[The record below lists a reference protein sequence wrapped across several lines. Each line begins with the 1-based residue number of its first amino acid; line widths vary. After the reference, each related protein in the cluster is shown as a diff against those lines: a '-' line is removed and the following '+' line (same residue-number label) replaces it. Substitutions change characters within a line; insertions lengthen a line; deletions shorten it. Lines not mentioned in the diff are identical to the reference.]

1 MKYLALFGLKKE
13 AVLLDSW
20 LYIFKAMVAIS
31 VGFILGNAFSI
42 TRLDMISVLLGVMYN
57 LEPINVNAFK
67 GGINQLL
74 ASSLGALT
82 TGLLIVLFDY
92 QISFIV
98 VALGI
103 GFTLYIAL
111 KIDYRMVSPVAIFTS
126 IYMSQF
132 LQSNAQGL
140 PSVWLTFRL
149 RIIALGLGV
158 LIALVFNYLFS
169 LLYYQKIGRKR
180 LEYVKRTSILAFEQ
194 SYAQLKQKLSPDQM
208 QGVMTGVFNDV
219 DMVRS
224 NLEAIQQ
231 ERLFIHPKHEREQI
245 GIYLKAILELKL
257 LVHLSYDNLYLQEDQ
272 MRAMTDK
279 EDQFFKDMIDALK
292 KSDFL
297 QLNRLNEIEYTADA
311 IEDRLADNVSLMAS
325 SYARLCAL
333 MKSL

>member
-31 VGFILGNAFSI
+31 VGFVLGNAFSI

-82 TGLLIVLFDY
+82 TGLLIVVFDY
-92 QISFIV
+92 QISFIT

-126 IYMSQF
+126 IYMNQL

-180 LEYVKRTSILAFEQ
+180 LEYVKRTSVLAFEQ
-194 SYAQLKQKLSPDQM
+194 SYAHLKRKLSPDQM
-208 QGVMTGVFNDV
+208 QAVMTGVFNDI

-231 ERLFIHPKHEREQI
+231 ERLIIHPKHEREQI
-245 GIYLKAILELKL
+245 GIYLKAIIELKL
-257 LVHLSYDNLYLQEDQ
+257 LVHLSYDSLYLQDDQ
-272 MRAMTDK
+272 IRELTLN
-279 EDQFFKDMIDALK
+279 ENQFYTALIDALK

-297 QLNRLNEIEYTADA
+297 QSPRLADIDYMA
-311 IEDRLADNVSLMAS
+311 NTNQDRLADNITLMS
-325 SYARLCAL
+325 KSYTRLCAL

>member
-1 MKYLALFGLKKE
+1 
-13 AVLLDSW
+13 
-20 LYIFKAMVAIS
+20 
-31 VGFILGNAFSI
+31 
-42 TRLDMISVLLGVMYN
+42 
-57 LEPINVNAFK
+57 
-67 GGINQLL
+67 
-74 ASSLGALT
+74 
-82 TGLLIVLFDY
+82 
-92 QISFIV
+92 
-98 VALGI
+98 
-103 GFTLYIAL
+103 
-111 KIDYRMVSPVAIFTS
+111 
-126 IYMSQF
+126 
-132 LQSNAQGL
+132 
-140 PSVWLTFRL
+140 
-149 RIIALGLGV
+149 
-158 LIALVFNYLFS
+158 
-169 LLYYQKIGRKR
+169 
-180 LEYVKRTSILAFEQ
+180 
-194 SYAQLKQKLSPDQM
+194 
-208 QGVMTGVFNDV
+208 MTGVFNDV

-297 QLNRLNEIEYTADA
+297 QSLRLNEIEYTADA

>member
-1 MKYLALFGLKKE
+1 MNVLALFGLKKE

-31 VGFILGNAFSI
+31 VGFILGNAFAI

-82 TGLLIVLFDY
+82 TGLLIVLFGY
-92 QISFIV
+92 RISFITL
-98 VALGI
+98 ALGI

-126 IYMSQF
+126 IYMNQL

-149 RIIALGLGV
+149 RIVALGLGV

-169 LLYYQKIGRKR
+169 LLYYRRIGRKR
-180 LEYVKRTSILAFEQ
+180 LEYVKRMTIQAFEQ
-194 SYAQLKQKLSPDQM
+194 SMAYLKQKLSEDQM
-208 QGVMTGVFNDV
+208 QSVMTGVFNDI

-231 ERLFIHPKHEREQI
+231 ERLFIHPKHERAQI

-257 LVHLSYDNLYLQEDQ
+257 MVHLSYDSLYLEEDQ
-272 MRAMTDK
+272 IRSLTVA
-279 EDQFFKDMIDALK
+279 EDQFLSSMIDALK

-297 QLNRLNEIEYTADA
+297 QSPQLTELAYETVVVH
-311 IEDRLADNVSLMAS
+311 DRLADNINLMAR
-325 SYARLCAL
+325 SYQRLCAL

>member
-1 MKYLALFGLKKE
+1 MNYLALFGLKKE
-13 AVLLDSW
+13 AMLLDSW
-20 LYIFKAMVAIS
+20 LYIVKAMVAIS

-57 LEPINVNAFK
+57 LEPINKNAFK
-67 GGINQLL
+67 GGVNQLL

-82 TGLLIVLFDY
+82 TGLLIVIFDY
-92 QISFIV
+92 QISFITL
-98 VALGI
+98 ALGI

-126 IYMSQF
+126 IYMNQL
-132 LQSNAQGL
+132 LQSDAQGL

-149 RIIALGLGV
+149 RIVALGLGV

-169 LLYYQKIGRKR
+169 LLYYQRIGRKR
-180 LEYVKRTSILAFEQ
+180 LEYVKRMTITAFEQ
-194 SYAQLKQKLSPDQM
+194 SYVQLNQRLNTDQM
-208 QGVMTGVFNDV
+208 QGVMTGVFSDI
-219 DMVRS
+219 DMVRT

-231 ERLFIHPKHEREQI
+231 ERLFIHPKHERTQI

-257 LVHLSYDNLYLQEDQ
+257 MVHLSYDSLYLQSDQVRTLTEPEDSFIL
-272 MRAMTDK
+272 AMI
-279 EDQFFKDMIDALK
+279 EALK

-297 QLNRLNEIEYTADA
+297 QSPQLMDLGYTPSDMH
-311 IEDRLADNVSLMAS
+311 DRLADNIALMAA
-325 SYARLCAL
+325 SYQRLCAL

>member
-31 VGFILGNAFSI
+31 VGFILGNTFAI

-82 TGLLIVLFDY
+82 TGVLIVLFDY
-92 QISFIV
+92 QISFITL
-98 VALGI
+98 ALGI

-126 IYMSQF
+126 IYMNQL

-180 LEYVKRTSILAFEQ
+180 LEYVKRMTLLAIER
-194 SYAQLKQKLSPDQM
+194 STAHLKQNLRADQM
-208 QGVMTGVFNDV
+208 QAVMTGVFSDI

-224 NLEAIQQ
+224 NLEAIHK
-231 ERLFIHPKHEREQI
+231 ERLFIHPKHERAQI
-245 GIYLKAILELKL
+245 GIYLKAIIELKL

-272 MRAMTDK
+272 VRDLTVE
-279 EDQFFKDMIDALK
+279 EDRFLMEMIEALK

-297 QLNRLNEIEYTADA
+297 QSPRLPDLSDVAKPIR
-311 IEDRLADNVSLMAS
+311 DRLSDNVSMMAV
-325 SYARLCAL
+325 SYARLSAL

>member
-1 MKYLALFGLKKE
+1 MNVLTLFGLKKE

-31 VGFILGNAFSI
+31 VGFVVGNAFAI

-82 TGLLIVLFDY
+82 TGLLIVLFNY
-92 QISFIV
+92 QISFIT

-126 IYMSQF
+126 IYMNQL
-132 LQSNAQGL
+132 LQSDAQGL

-149 RIIALGLGV
+149 RIVALGLGV

-180 LEYVKRTSILAFEQ
+180 LEYVKRMTILAFEQ
-194 SYAQLKQKLSPDQM
+194 SHAHLKQNLSADQM
-208 QGVMTGVFNDV
+208 QAVMTGVFNDI

-231 ERLFIHPKHEREQI
+231 ERLIIHPKHERKQI
-245 GIYLKAILELKL
+245 DVYLNAIIELKL

-272 MRAMTDK
+272 MRDLTSE
-279 EDQFFKDMIDALK
+279 EDRFFIDLIDALK

-297 QLNRLNEIEYTADA
+297 QSPRLSELNVEIKPVQ
-311 IEDRLADNVSLMAS
+311 DRLSDNIVMMSK

>member
-92 QISFIV
+92 QIGFLT

-126 IYMSQF
+126 IYMNQL

-272 MRAMTDK
+272 MRAMKDK

-297 QLNRLNEIEYTADA
+297 QSLHLNEIEYTADA